1 MEREK
6 AFSSPSKAVDNHQI
20 YTAEKN
26 RTARIELEVAV
37 QNEDVVKFS
46 NSRVGAHTHC

>member
-1 MEREK
+1 MERQSN
-6 AFSSPSKAVDNHQI
+6 FSSPSKAVI
-20 YTAEKN
+20 GISYTAEKN

-46 NSRVGAHTHC
+46 NSRVGAHTLC